1 MQKYIP
7 LQKRS
12 KKLQKE
18 HHKAQRAGWGEISPV
33 TRVSKK
39 KNKYDRKIRK
49 ALDRREMNM
58 D

>member
-18 HHKAQRAGWGEISPV
+18 YNKAQRADWGEISPV

-49 ALDRREMNM
+49 AMDRKEMNTY
-58 D
+58 

>member
-1 MQKYIP
+1 MKKYIP

-18 HHKAQRAGWGEISPV
+18 HHKAARAGWGEISPV

-39 KNKYDRKIRK
+39 KNKYDRKVRK
-49 ALDRREMNM
+49 AMDRREMNEG
-58 D
+58 

>member
-1 MQKYIP
+1 MQKYVP

-12 KKLQKE
+12 KKTQKE

-39 KNKYDRKIRK
+39 KNKYDRKIQK
-49 ALDRREMNM
+49 ALDCREMEG
-58 D
+58 